1 MSSGPRPRDSGNASA
16 GRGTQPGNSPR
27 PKPDRRRR
35 RTARRRRII
44 LLAVA
49 ALIALLGAGTA
60 LAFVGNNDDLAP
72 GAVSVEGVDVSGM
85 DAAEVRKVVR
95 TRARERMRDPIVI
108 TRDDGSG
115 FEATVSAR
123 ELGAQPRVG
132 EATRAALDAR
142 GPVGRVLDR
151 IGMAPGRD
159 VSIGFTLDEKAL
171 DKLVANVNDD
181 FDDPPRASTVK
192 VTGGDITVVPGRA
205 GVGIDEAELRRRIA
219 ELPDRIELAVGRQEA
234 PVSDA
239 VAEAA
244 RQRALAIVSA
254 PVRITLQGRGVAI
267 QPAVLRS
274 ALRFAVEPPDIAV
287 SLDPTVLYADIG
299 PAFEAREIPAR
310 DAAFQ
315 VRGDTVR
322 LIPSAAGRRL
332 DMDTIARSIAALPET
347 RSVRARFEVSQP
359 EVLTAE
365 LSGLGIK
372 ELVSEFS
379 TGYSCCEP
387 RVTNIQ
393 TAAKTLD
400 GTIVP
405 AGNRFS
411 LNDALGARTED
422 RGYVAAPQIA
432 GGKLEDAVGGGVS
445 QVSTTLYNAAFF
457 AGLDLES
464 HTPHSFYISRYPMGR
479 EATLSMG
486 GPELVFRNDW
496 DAAILMSVTA
506 GDNDVTVRFFS
517 SKLGR
522 RVETTTGEPRDYV
535 EPEEKEE
542 LDTSLEPG
550 TREVEQSSGG
560 AGFTI
565 DYTRTVYE
573 NDEVRSERTF
583 TWTYSPKNAYIKVGP
598 EPTTTTTETDG
609 DDVPPPSTTT
619 PDDAPDDPPESE
631 PEPQPDPAPDPAPSG
646 GGAPPPPLP

>member
-1 MSSGPRPRDSGNASA
+1 MVF
-16 GRGTQPGNSPR
+16 
-27 PKPDRRRR
+27 
-35 RTARRRRII
+35 
-44 LLAVA
+44 LAVA

-60 LAFVGNNDDLAP
+60 LAYVGQTDGVAP
-72 GAVSVEGVDVSGM
+72 GSVSVEGVDVSGM
-85 DAAEVRKVVR
+85 DAADVRKVVR
-95 TRARERMRDPIVI
+95 ARARERMSDPIII

-115 FEATVSAR
+115 FEATISAR
-123 ELGAQPRVG
+123 ELGAKPRVA
-132 EATRAALDAR
+132 EATAAALEAR
-142 GPVGRVLDR
+142 GPVGRALAR
-151 IGMAPGRD
+151 IGAAPGRD
-159 VSIGFTLDEKAL
+159 VTIRFTLREAAVDR
-171 DKLVANVNDD
+171 LVANVNAD
-181 FDDPPRASTVK
+181 FDDPPEAATIEVADD
-192 VTGGDITVVPGRA
+192 DITVVPGRS

-219 ELPDRIELAVGRQEA
+219 DLPDRIELAVGPQDA
-234 PVSDA
+234 PVSDRA
-239 VAEAA
+239 AETA
-244 RQRALAIVSA
+244 RQRALAITSA
-254 PVRITLQGRGVAI
+254 PVRITLQGRGVGI

-274 ALRFAVEPPDIAV
+274 ALRFEVQPPEIAV
-287 SLDPTVLYADIG
+287 SLDPQVLYADIG
-299 PAFEAREIPAR
+299 PAFAAREIPAR
-310 DAAFQ
+310 DASFQ

-322 LIPSAAGRRL
+322 LIPSKEGRRL

-347 RSVRARFEVSQP
+347 RSVRARFEVSRP
-359 EVLTAE
+359 EVLTGE
-365 LSGLGIK
+365 LSGLGIT

-379 TGYSCCEP
+379 TPYSCCEP

-400 GTIVP
+400 GTIIP

-457 AGLDLES
+457 AGLELES

-486 GPELVFRNDW
+486 GPELIFKNDW

-535 EPEEKEE
+535 EPTEEEVF
-542 LDTSLEPG
+542 DPSLEPG

-565 DYTRTVYE
+565 DYTRTVYQ

-598 EPTTTTTETDG
+598 EPTTTTETDG
-609 DDVPPPSTTT
+609 DDTAPPPATTT
-619 PDDAPDDPPESE
+619 DSAPDVGPA
-631 PEPQPDPAPDPAPSG
+631 PEPTTQPDPAPAPPSG

>member
-1 MSSGPRPRDSGNASA
+1 MSSGPPPPEPGNASS
-16 GRGTQPGNSPR
+16 GRGRQTGNPSR
-27 PKPDRRRR
+27 KRPDRRRK
-35 RTARRRRII
+35 RTTRRRRII
-44 LLAVA
+44 FGAVA
-49 ALIALLGAGTA
+49 ATIVLFGAGTA
-60 LAFVGNNDDLAP
+60 LAYVGNADGVAP
-72 GAVSVEGVDVSGM
+72 GSVSVEGVDVSGM
-85 DAAEVRKVVR
+85 SAAEVRTVVR
-95 TRARERMRDPIVI
+95 TQARERMNDPIVI
-108 TRDDGSG
+108 TRDDDSG
-115 FEATVSAR
+115 FEATISAR
-123 ELGAQPRVG
+123 ELGAKPRVA
-132 EATRAALDAR
+132 EATATALEGR
-142 GPVGRVLDR
+142 GPVGRALAR
-151 IGMAPGRD
+151 IGLAPSRD
-159 VSIGFTLDEKAL
+159 VTIGFTLRDAAV
-171 DKLVANVNDD
+171 DKLVANVNSD
-181 FDDPPRASTVK
+181 FDDPPEPATIEVAD
-192 VTGGDITVVPGRA
+192 GEITVVPGRS

-219 ELPDRIELAVGRQEA
+219 ELPDRIELAVGRHEA
-234 PVSDA
+234 PVSDEA
-239 VAEAA
+239 AETA
-244 RQRALAIVSA
+244 RQRALAITSA
-254 PVRITLQGRGVAI
+254 PVRITLQGRGVGI

-274 ALRFAVEPPDIAV
+274 ALQFEVQPPQIAV
-287 SLDPTVLYADIG
+287 SLDPEVLYADIR

-322 LIPSAAGRRL
+322 LIPSKEGRRL

-379 TGYSCCEP
+379 TPYSCCEP

-393 TAAKTLD
+393 TAAKALD
-400 GTIVP
+400 GTIIP

-457 AGLDLES
+457 AGLDLAA

-486 GPELVFRNDW
+486 GPELIFKNDW

-517 SKLGR
+517 TKLGR

-535 EPEEKEE
+535 EPEVEE
-542 LDTSLEPG
+542 VFDPSLEPG
-550 TREVEQSSGG
+550 TSEVYFFFFVS
-560 AGFTI
+560 GFT
-565 DYTRTVYE
+565 
-573 NDEVRSERTF
+573 
-583 TWTYSPKNAYIKVGP
+583 
-598 EPTTTTTETDG
+598 
-609 DDVPPPSTTT
+609 
-619 PDDAPDDPPESE
+619 
-631 PEPQPDPAPDPAPSG
+631 
-646 GGAPPPPLP
+646 